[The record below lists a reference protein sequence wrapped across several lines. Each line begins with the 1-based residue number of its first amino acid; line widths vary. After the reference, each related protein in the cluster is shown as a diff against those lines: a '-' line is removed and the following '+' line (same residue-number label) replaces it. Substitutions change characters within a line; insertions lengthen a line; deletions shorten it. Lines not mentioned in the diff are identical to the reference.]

1 MVENY
6 DSEIFV
12 CWFDSALFVFLKG
25 LEGTELFFGKVWRSV
40 GLV

>member
-12 CWFDSALFVFLKG
+12 CWFDSDLFVLLKG
-25 LEGTELFFGKVWRSV
+25 LEGTELFFGEI
-40 GLV
+40 